1 MEAEKVYLAATDF
14 SPDARHAA
22 LSSGPPRDLMIERG

>member
-22 LSSGPPRDLMIERG
+22 YRVAHLESS